1 MHPST
6 YAPSTPPPGRPPS
19 TSSGVHRVPG
29 VVLVLALVAASLV
42 LIAVGRNVWQ
52 RLDRDPARDGHRRVL
67 FVGDSMMFGASALL
81 ELKFKGQEVETR
93 FVGGYGSGLL
103 SGQGWWLRELE
114 HQIDTWHPDVVVL
127 EACCNYGVGEPLF
140 RTPEGATV
148 TSQSADM
155 YTWWQ
160 RQAEAAVDIAGRY
173 GAHVFWVVTPAAS
186 EELWPLYV
194 DRIPRF
200 NDIYRNLGVDLI
212 DWRTL
217 LTPEGEF
224 STTKEIDGK
233 AVRVR
238 DADGLHLAEVGNEL
252 VVQATYDAVAPVLGV
267 G

>member
-1 MHPST
+1 MVHPST
-6 YAPSTPPPGRPPS
+6 YAPGGADPGPGPS
-19 TSSGVHRVPG
+19 ALRRVPG
-29 VVLVLALVAASLV
+29 IVLVLALVAASLV

-52 RLDRDPARDGHRRVL
+52 RLERDPARDGHRRVL
-67 FVGDSMMFGASALL
+67 FVGDSMMFGVSALL
-81 ELKFKGQEVETR
+81 ELKFKGQDIETR

-114 HQIDTWHPDVVVL
+114 HQVDTWHPDVVVL

-140 RTPEGATV
+140 RDPEGAVV
-148 TSQSADM
+148 TSQTDDM
-155 YTWWQ
+155 YSWWK

-173 GAHVFWVVTPAAS
+173 GAEVFWVVTPSAS

-200 NDIYRNLGVDLI
+200 NEIYRGLGVPLI
-212 DWRTL
+212 DWRQA
-217 LTPEGEF
+217 LTPDGTF
-224 STTKEIDGK
+224 TPTKEIDGK

-238 DADGLHLAEVGNEL
+238 DPDGLHLAEAGNEL
-252 VVQATYDAVAPVLGV
+252 VVQLTYDAVAPTLGV